1 MPAADHIRLFERIV
15 AAVNANDM
23 PAVASMLAPG
33 FVRHDLAGVFDEVVG
48 GQGVADFLS
57 ELRRSL
63 PDMQVHIEDI
73 FATDER
79 LALRITVEGTHTGE
93 PFLGT
98 KPRGNRVS
106 FAAINLYRLENGLP
120 VESWQLWDWAGAIKQ
135 MQAKPSS
142 QPAT

>member
-1 MPAADHIRLFERIV
+1 
-15 AAVNANDM
+15 
-23 PAVASMLAPG
+23 MLAPG
-33 FVRHDLAGVFDEVVG
+33 FVRHDLANVFDAVVG
-48 GQGVADFLS
+48 AQAVADFLS
-57 ELRRSL
+57 QLRRSL
-63 PDMQVHIEDI
+63 PGMQVHIEDI

-135 MQAKPSS
+135 MQATPPG
-142 QPAT
+142 QLAT